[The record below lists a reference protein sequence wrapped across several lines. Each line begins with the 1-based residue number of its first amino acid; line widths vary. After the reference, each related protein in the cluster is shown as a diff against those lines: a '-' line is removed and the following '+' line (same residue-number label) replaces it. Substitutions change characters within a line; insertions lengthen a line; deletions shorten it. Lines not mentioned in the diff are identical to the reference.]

1 MTKPA
6 ANPAC
11 QSFIHQLSP
20 YIDGEL
26 TPSERAVVERHLSAC
41 KSCTALVADLRAES
55 GLIRVG
61 LDMAA
66 DEADFSDFAQK
77 VMARITPEKPPLFER
92 FRISV
97 SELFTYERRTFVT
110 IAATAA
116 VVMLVVVPLA
126 LRGGTPTGYAQDVM
140 QVERVSTAENATV
153 APVVMEPEGGA
164 TIIWVVDRAPEKKKN
179 PEDLDEESEEE
190 LGIQP
195 PPSLPNQERPRSGDL

>member
-1 MTKPA
+1 MP

-11 QSFIHQLSP
+11 KSFIPELSP

-26 TPSERAVVERHLSAC
+26 APAERAVVERHLSAC

-77 VMARITPEKPPLFER
+77 VMARITPEKPPLLDR
-92 FRISV
+92 IRISV
-97 SELFTYERRTFVT
+97 SELFTYQRSTFVT

-116 VVMLVVVPLA
+116 IVMLVVVPLA
-126 LRGGTPTGYAQDVM
+126 LRGGGVPVGYAQDVM
-140 QVERVSTAENATV
+140 QVERVSTADNARV

-164 TIIWVVDRAPEKKKN
+164 TIIWVVDRAPEKRKGDK
-179 PEDLDEESEEE
+179 ELDEESEEE
-190 LGIQP
+190 LGTQP

>member
-1 MTKPA
+1 MP

-11 QSFIHQLSP
+11 KSFIPELSP

-26 TPSERAVVERHLSAC
+26 APAERAVVERHLSAC

-77 VMARITPEKPPLFER
+77 VMARITPEKPPLLDR
-92 FRISV
+92 IRISV
-97 SELFTYERRTFVT
+97 SELFTYQRSTFVT

-116 VVMLVVVPLA
+116 IVMLVVVPLA
-126 LRGGTPTGYAQDVM
+126 LRGGGVPVGYAQDVM
-140 QVERVSTAENATV
+140 QVERVSTADNARV

-164 TIIWVVDRAPEKKKN
+164 TIIWVVDRAPEKRKGDK
-179 PEDLDEESEEE
+179 ELDEESEEG
-190 LGIQP
+190 LGTQP